1 MHFAEIARRLGA
13 AARAAGLA
21 VPAFRSPPRLAGANR
36 SMRRYPGGVVVSVQL
51 RGRPFAQ
58 VVADMV
64 EGVVVANRLAGD
76 SAERLRAALTD
87 ALSPEPVATG
97 PPSLAPSARVAE
109 RQTQAA

>member
-1 MHFAEIARRLGA
+1 MLQLLSHPSMVLA
-13 AARAAGLA
+13 ALLTLAPFFSAAFWPGSLQLIWKWPVGLRILAPALLARARTM
-21 VPAFRSPPRLAGANR
+21 VPANFPI
-36 SMRRYPGGVVVSVQL
+36 
-51 RGRPFAQ
+51 
-58 VVADMV
+58 
-64 EGVVVANRLAGD
+64 GVVVANRLAGD